1 MLPVCSTD
9 HVVNGQ
15 GLPIPLGHFFFYT
28 ILYCSKISI
37 PPPGRWNWNDETQAL
52 EFISFSTSV
61 EVKDK
66 RKKTKPVNFQDLA
79 SKRPERQTQSSAKR
93 GGQSSRKTV
102 GPAQLNAYKSS
113 VKRGQR
119 DYVTIED
126 VKQVALSLLQ
136 ENDALPIPLC
146 FLSVLKSR
154 ELDEFLA
161 ALLLYLS
168 CYFERKSL
176 EKKPKPLMAEQSIT
190 EKQVMAETLAKVELA
205 QKQLAF
211 CYSSLVLG
219 LGLSQQHHMAC
230 GRSRVSLTYKDR
242 QLYECLYSFFCY
254 VAWVTF
260 SRKDLRGIQE
270 EVGRLL
276 RSDTFNP
283 ALRTRIDA
291 TEDSLAQDSS
301 TKEGQTEPKVHTQSH
316 NAPEQ
321 RKSQRRPALS
331 KMVAQRSPVM
341 VSLLPYPREEAPHLF
356 CRYRPRKQSQ
366 AKLCNPETL
375 MEELKEQL
383 ASVSFG
389 ILGKPLSQFSCTTLM
404 PQGANNE
411 DEEEEEDDEED
422 DDDEED
428 SGVHVQSS
436 KNTFV
441 AQRPVASAVDQRG
454 SLSRANTVISR
465 ATTEGVSSDTE

>member
-1 MLPVCSTD
+1 MPKPQKET
-9 HVVNGQ
+9 
-15 GLPIPLGHFFFYT
+15 
-28 ILYCSKISI
+28 ISI

-465 ATTEGVSSDTE
+465 ATTEGVSSDTDSSPSSGPWD

>member
-1 MLPVCSTD
+1 MKQLPERAR
-9 HVVNGQ
+9 
-15 GLPIPLGHFFFYT
+15 
-28 ILYCSKISI
+28 ISI

-52 EFISFSTSV
+52 EFTSFNTSV
-61 EVKDK
+61 EVKEK
-66 RKKTKPVNFQDLA
+66 RKKSKPVNFQDLA
-79 SKRPERQTQSSAKR
+79 IKHPERQTQSSVKR

-113 VKRGQR
+113 LKRGQR

-126 VKQVALSLLQ
+126 VKRR
-136 ENDALPIPLC
+136 
-146 FLSVLKSR
+146 SR

-168 CYFERKSL
+168 CYFERKYL

-260 SRKDLRGIQE
+260 SRKDLKGIQE

-283 ALRTRIDA
+283 SLRTRVEA
-291 TEDSLAQDSS
+291 TEDTLAQDSS
-301 TKEGQTEPKVHTQSH
+301 TKEGQTEPKEHTQSH
-316 NAPEQ
+316 NASEQ

-331 KMVAQRSPVM
+331 KIVTQRSPVM
-341 VSLLPYPREEAPHLF
+341 VSLLPYPREEAPQLF
-356 CRYRPRKQSQ
+356 RRYRPRKHSQ

-383 ASVSFG
+383 AS
-389 ILGKPLSQFSCTTLM
+389 
-404 PQGANNE
+404 GANNE
-411 DEEEEEDDEED
+411 DEEEEDDD
-422 DDDEED
+422 DDDED
-428 SGVHVQSS
+428 LGIHVRSS
-436 KNTFV
+436 MNTFM
-441 AQRPVASAVDQRG
+441 AQRPGASALDQRG
-454 SLSRANTVISR
+454 SLSRTNT
-465 ATTEGVSSDTE
+465 

>member
-1 MLPVCSTD
+1 MPKPQKET
-9 HVVNGQ
+9 
-15 GLPIPLGHFFFYT
+15 
-28 ILYCSKISI
+28 ISI

-52 EFISFSTSV
+52 EFTSFNTSV
-61 EVKDK
+61 EVKEK
-66 RKKTKPVNFQDLA
+66 RKKSKPVNFQDLA
-79 SKRPERQTQSSAKR
+79 IKHPERQTQSSVKR

-113 VKRGQR
+113 LKRGQR

-168 CYFERKSL
+168 CYFERKYL

-254 VAWVTF
+254 VA
-260 SRKDLRGIQE
+260 
-270 EVGRLL
+270 
-276 RSDTFNP
+276 
-283 ALRTRIDA
+283 TRVEA
-291 TEDSLAQDSS
+291 TEDTLAQDSS
-301 TKEGQTEPKVHTQSH
+301 TKEGQTEPKEHTQSH
-316 NAPEQ
+316 NASEQ

-331 KMVAQRSPVM
+331 KIVTQRSPVM
-341 VSLLPYPREEAPHLF
+341 VSLLPYPREEAPQLF
-356 CRYRPRKQSQ
+356 RRYRPRKHSQ

-411 DEEEEEDDEED
+411 DEEEEDDD
-422 DDDEED
+422 DDDED
-428 SGVHVQSS
+428 LGIHVRSS
-436 KNTFV
+436 MNTFM
-441 AQRPVASAVDQRG
+441 AQRPGASALDQRG
-454 SLSRANTVISR
+454 SLSRTNTVTSR

>member
-1 MLPVCSTD
+1 MPKPQKET
-9 HVVNGQ
+9 
-15 GLPIPLGHFFFYT
+15 
-28 ILYCSKISI
+28 ISI

-52 EFISFSTSV
+52 EFTSFNTSV
-61 EVKDK
+61 EVKEK
-66 RKKTKPVNFQDLA
+66 RKKTKPVHFQDLA

-102 GPAQLNAYKSS
+102 GPAQLNAYKSA

-119 DYVTIED
+119 DYVTIQD

-154 ELDEFLA
+154 ELDDFLA

-168 CYFERKSL
+168 CYFERMSL

-260 SRKDLRGIQE
+260 SRKELRGIQE

-291 TEDSLAQDSS
+291 TEDTLAQDSS

-331 KMVAQRSPVM
+331 KIVTQRSPVM

-356 CRYRPRKQSQ
+356 RRYKPRKQSQ
-366 AKLCNPETL
+366 AKLYNPETL

-411 DEEEEEDDEED
+411 DEEEEDDED
-422 DDDEED
+422 DDDED
-428 SGVHVQSS
+428 SGVHVRSS
-436 KNTFV
+436 KNTFM

-454 SLSRANTVISR
+454 SHSRANTVISR

>member
-1 MLPVCSTD
+1 MTSWLPSCSTCPVTLRGCLWRRSPSLSWRQY
-9 HVVNGQ
+9 HTHCAGCVRVFT
-15 GLPIPLGHFFFYT
+15 LIT
-28 ILYCSKISI
+28 ILY
-37 PPPGRWNWNDETQAL
+37 RL
-52 EFISFSTSV
+52 
-61 EVKDK
+61 
-66 RKKTKPVNFQDLA
+66 KT
-79 SKRPERQTQSSAKR
+79 
-93 GGQSSRKTV
+93 
-102 GPAQLNAYKSS
+102 LNSYILMFLM
-113 VKRGQR
+113 
-119 DYVTIED
+119 T
-126 VKQVALSLLQ
+126 
-136 ENDALPIPLC
+136 LPLYN
-146 FLSVLKSR
+146 VLICVS
-154 ELDEFLA
+154 
-161 ALLLYLS
+161 
-168 CYFERKSL
+168 
-176 EKKPKPLMAEQSIT
+176 EQSIT

-260 SRKDLRGIQE
+260 SRKELRGIQE

-291 TEDSLAQDSS
+291 TEDTLAQDSS

-331 KMVAQRSPVM
+331 KIVTQRSPVM

-356 CRYRPRKQSQ
+356 RRYKPRKQSQ
-366 AKLCNPETL
+366 AKLYNPETL

-411 DEEEEEDDEED
+411 DEEEEDDED
-422 DDDEED
+422 DDDED
-428 SGVHVQSS
+428 SGVHVRSS
-436 KNTFV
+436 KNTFM

-454 SLSRANTVISR
+454 SHSRANTVISR